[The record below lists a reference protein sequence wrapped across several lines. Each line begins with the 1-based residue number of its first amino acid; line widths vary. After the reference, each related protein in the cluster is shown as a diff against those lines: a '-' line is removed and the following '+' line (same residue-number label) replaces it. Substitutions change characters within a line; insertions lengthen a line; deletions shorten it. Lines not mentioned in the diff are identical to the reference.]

1 MGKVIQ
7 FPDKKVEIKPQPEN
21 EMTARIKVSLD
32 RINVLMAELKKMSQ
46 KEEYNNVRPTE
57 R

>member
-21 EMTARIKVSLD
+21 EMTTRIKVSLD